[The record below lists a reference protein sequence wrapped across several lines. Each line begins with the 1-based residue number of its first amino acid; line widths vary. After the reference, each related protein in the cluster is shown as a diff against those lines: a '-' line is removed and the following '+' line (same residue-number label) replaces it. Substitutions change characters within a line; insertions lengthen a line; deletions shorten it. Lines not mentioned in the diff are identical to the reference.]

1 MSSAG
6 FTSSIA
12 LSRRT
17 PAGRSKAFARPGL
30 PVVACTAVVALLPLI
45 QPGGPANSAPVDL
58 LIGIAL
64 VAAVFWAVSNGQTWR
79 FPYAF
84 PMLLILTGGA
94 IGAMAGTVPTAGA
107 TALAQDV
114 LLLAW
119 CWAVVNISRSADS
132 LKILV
137 RTWAYSSLAW
147 AGLLFVGLATSTS
160 ALTGRTPTFGSRTM
174 LTFGDPNVAA
184 NYLVISIMII
194 WATQCPRRRAPRL
207 AGYALLLAALATTG
221 SNSGIVGIIVAVTVA
236 AVLGVYVRAGT
247 VPAVTMLCFL
257 VLGGYLVATNVHLSR
272 IQERAQASRYAFLRD
287 GIGREESS
295 VASRGSILHE
305 SVRLYRE
312 GGPLG
317 AGPSSTKPRLEAE
330 QAPVVKEAHDDYL
343 AALNERGILGLV
355 GLVLLLG
362 GVTWRGLTLARRPL
376 GRDSSAIVA
385 RPNAI
390 VGAIAATLVA
400 MAVVELLHVRH
411 VWTLFAFV
419 AALSLWGREWRE
431 AGPP

>member
-6 FTSSIA
+6 FISPIA
-12 LSRRT
+12 VPRRI
-17 PAGRSKAFARPGL
+17 PADRSKALARPGA
-30 PVVACTAVVALLPLI
+30 PVVACAAVVALLPLL

-64 VAAVFWAVSNGQTWR
+64 AAAVFWAVSSGQTWR

-94 IGAMAGTVPTAGA
+94 IGAMAGTVPIAGA

-114 LLLAW
+114 VLLAW
-119 CWAVVNISRSADS
+119 CWAVVNVCRSADN

-221 SNSGIVGIIVAVTVA
+221 SNGGIVGIIVAVTVA

-247 VPAVTMLCFL
+247 GPRRDDAVLPRARRLPGRNQHPSIPRPGDGSGESVCLPSGWNRARREQCRLTWIDPAREHQALPGRRAVR
-257 VLGGYLVATNVHLSR
+257 SR
-272 IQERAQASRYAFLRD
+272 SR
-287 GIGREESS
+287 
-295 VASRGSILHE
+295 LHE
-305 SVRLYRE
+305 ASSP
-312 GGPLG
+312 GGG
-317 AGPSSTKPRLEAE
+317 GSSG
-330 QAPVVKEAHDDYL
+330 Q
-343 AALNERGILGLV
+343 G
-355 GLVLLLG
+355 
-362 GVTWRGLTLARRPL
+362 
-376 GRDSSAIVA
+376 SA
-385 RPNAI
+385 
-390 VGAIAATLVA
+390 
-400 MAVVELLHVRH
+400 
-411 VWTLFAFV
+411 
-419 AALSLWGREWRE
+419 
-431 AGPP
+431 

>member
-6 FTSSIA
+6 FISPIA
-12 LSRRT
+12 VPRRI
-17 PAGRSKAFARPGL
+17 PADRSKALARPGA
-30 PVVACTAVVALLPLI
+30 PVVACAAVVALLPLL

-64 VAAVFWAVSNGQTWR
+64 AAAVFWAVSSGQTWR

-94 IGAMAGTVPTAGA
+94 IGAMAGTVPIAGA

-114 LLLAW
+114 VLLAW
-119 CWAVVNISRSADS
+119 CWAVVNVCRSADN

-221 SNSGIVGIIVAVTVA
+221 SNGGIVGIIVAVTVA

-257 VLGGYLVATNVHLSR
+257 VLGGYLVATNIHLSR
-272 IQERAQASRYAFLRD
+272 VQETAQASRYAFLRD

-305 SVRLYRE
+305 SIKLYQ
-312 GGPLG
+312 GGGLFG
-317 AGPSSTKPRLEAE
+317 AGPGSTKPRLQAEEA
-330 QAPVVKEAHDDYL
+330 PLVKEAHDDYL
-343 AALNERGILGLV
+343 AALNERGVLGLV
-355 GLVLLLG
+355 GFVLLLG
-362 GVTWRGLTLARRPL
+362 GIALRALSLVKTPPARGVPA
-376 GRDSSAIVA
+376 VVV
-385 RPNAI
+385 RPNAL
-390 VGAIAATLVA
+390 VGAVAATMVA

>member
-6 FTSSIA
+6 FTSPIA
-12 LSRRT
+12 LSRRI
-17 PAGRSKAFARPGL
+17 PADRSTALARPGV
-30 PVVACTAVVALLPLI
+30 PVLACAAVVALLPLL

-58 LIGIAL
+58 FIGIA
-64 VAAVFWAVSNGQTWR
+64 VAAAVFWAVSSGQTWR

-94 IGAMAGTVPTAGA
+94 IGAMAGTVPIASA

-114 LLLAW
+114 VLLAW
-119 CWAVVNISRSADS
+119 CWAVVNVCRSADS

-147 AGLLFVGLATSTS
+147 AGLLFLGLATSTS

-221 SNSGIVGIIVAVTVA
+221 SNGGIVGIIVAVTVA
-236 AVLGVYVRAGT
+236 AVLSVYVRAGT

-257 VLGGYLVATNVHLSR
+257 VLGGYLVATNIHLSR
-272 IQERAQASRYAFLRD
+272 IQEAAQASRYAFLRD

-305 SVRLYRE
+305 SIKLYRG

-317 AGPSSTKPRLEAE
+317 AGPGSTKPRLQAE
-330 QAPVVKEAHDDYL
+330 QAPLVKEAHDDYL
-343 AALNERGILGLV
+343 AALNERGVLGLV
-355 GLVLLLG
+355 GFVLLLG
-362 GVTWRGLTLARRPL
+362 GIALRALSLVKTPPARGVPA
-376 GRDSSAIVA
+376 VVV
-385 RPNAI
+385 RPNALI
-390 VGAIAATLVA
+390 GAVAATMVA

>member
-1 MSSAG
+1 
-6 FTSSIA
+6 
-12 LSRRT
+12 
-17 PAGRSKAFARPGL
+17 
-30 PVVACTAVVALLPLI
+30 LLPLLR
-45 QPGGPANSAPVDL
+45 PGGPANSAPVDVL
-58 LIGIAL
+58 IAL
-64 VAAVFWAVSNGQTWR
+64 ALGASVFWGTSSGQTWR

-84 PMLLILTGGA
+84 PMLLILIGGA
-94 IGAMAGTVPTAGA
+94 IGAIAGTVPAAGA

-119 CWAVVNISRSADS
+119 CWAVVNVCRSHVGRR
-132 LKILV
+132 ILL
-137 RTWAYSSLAW
+137 RTWAYSSLVW
-147 AGLLFVGLATSTS
+147 AALLFVGLATNTS
-160 ALTGRTPTFGSRTM
+160 AFTGRTPTFGSRTM

-221 SNSGIVGIIVAVTVA
+221 SNSGIVGIIAAVTVA
-236 AVLGVYVRAGT
+236 TLLGVYVRAGT

-257 VLGGYLVATNVHLSR
+257 VLGGYLVATSVDLSQ
-272 IQERAQASRYAFLRD
+272 IQEKAQASRYAFLRD

-305 SVRLYRE
+305 SIHLYQG

-317 AGPSSTKPRLEAE
+317 AGPGSTKPRLQAG
-330 QAPVVKEAHDDYL
+330 QAPLVKEAHDDYL
-343 AALNERGILGLV
+343 AALNERGVLGLV

-362 GVTWRGLTLARRPL
+362 GIALRALSLVGTPRS
-376 GRDSSAIVA
+376 RDAAAVVV
-385 RPNAI
+385 RPNAL
-390 VGAIAATLVA
+390 VGAVAATMVA
-400 MAVVELLHVRH
+400 MAVVELMHVRH

-431 AGPP
+431 AGPR

>member
-1 MSSAG
+1 
-6 FTSSIA
+6 
-12 LSRRT
+12 
-17 PAGRSKAFARPGL
+17 
-30 PVVACTAVVALLPLI
+30 VACAAVVALLPLL

-64 VAAVFWAVSNGQTWR
+64 SAAVFWAVSSGQTWR

-94 IGAMAGTVPTAGA
+94 IGAMSGTVPIAGA

-114 LLLAW
+114 VLLAW
-119 CWAVVNISRSADS
+119 CWAVVNVCRSADN

-207 AGYALLLAALATTG
+207 AGYGLLLAALATTG
-221 SNSGIVGIIVAVTVA
+221 SNGGIVGIIVAVTVA

-257 VLGGYLVATNVHLSR
+257 VLGGYLVATNIHLSR
-272 IQERAQASRYAFLRD
+272 VQETAQASRYAFLRD

-305 SVRLYRE
+305 SIKLYQG
-312 GGPLG
+312 GGPFG
-317 AGPSSTKPRLEAE
+317 AGPGSTKPRLQAEEA
-330 QAPVVKEAHDDYL
+330 PLVKEAHDDYL
-343 AALNERGILGLV
+343 AALNERGVLGLV
-355 GLVLLLG
+355 GLVLLLSG
-362 GVTWRGLTLARRPL
+362 IALRALSLVKTPPARGVPA
-376 GRDSSAIVA
+376 VVV
-385 RPNAI
+385 RPNAL
-390 VGAIAATLVA
+390 VGAVAATMVA